1 MFVGATLV
9 RSTIAPRQA
18 RRPVRLVAD
27 GTGVKIANPAACPYA
42 AAMPVDHLAALT
54 SLPGV
59 ADAATEAR
67 AAVDRLAGQR
77 VLRTDATA
85 VRVEIAWRAVVASA
99 VLADVEV
106 SLDDVR
112 AGSLPEG
119 SAGEYARAAMRVS
132 AELEGLGP
140 SWATAPRQALARLHA
155 LAAVES
161 QAPEVLG
168 RPVSPS
174 AARRLDLLTDALT
187 GPTTAP
193 ALVVAGVV
201 HAELIDAAA
210 FDTVGPLVARAA
222 SRLVL
227 IGRGLDPRALVAP
240 EIGHAALGLTEYQQA
255 LAGYS
260 LGTPDGVAAWLVH
273 CAEAIR
279 AAVTATT
286 EICES
291 IRAGQHS

>member
-1 MFVGATLV
+1 
-9 RSTIAPRQA
+9 
-18 RRPVRLVAD
+18 
-27 GTGVKIANPAACPYA
+27 
-42 AAMPVDHLAALT
+42 MPEDHLAALT
-54 SLPGV
+54 TLPGV
-59 ADAATEAR
+59 ADAAAGAR
-67 AAVDRLAGQR
+67 AAVDRLGGQR

-99 VLADVEV
+99 ALSDMEL

-112 AGSLPEG
+112 AGTLPEG
-119 SAGEYARAAMRVS
+119 AAGEYARAAIRVG
-132 AELEGLGP
+132 AELEALGP
-140 SWATAPRQALARLHA
+140 TWATAPRQALARLHA

-161 QAPEVLG
+161 EVPEVLG

-174 AARRLDLLTDALT
+174 AARRLDLLADALT

-193 ALVVAGVV
+193 AVVVAGVV
-201 HAELIDAAA
+201 HGELIDAAA
-210 FDTVGPLVARAA
+210 FDTAGPLVGRAA

-227 IGRGLDPRALVAP
+227 IGRGVDPRALVAP
-240 EIGHAALGLTEYQQA
+240 EIGHAALGLTAYQQA
-255 LAGYS
+255 LAGYAQ
-260 LGTPDGVAAWLVH
+260 GTPDGVAAWLVH

-279 AAVTATT
+279 AAAAVTT

>member
-1 MFVGATLV
+1 
-9 RSTIAPRQA
+9 
-18 RRPVRLVAD
+18 
-27 GTGVKIANPAACPYA
+27 
-42 AAMPVDHLAALT
+42 MPDDHLAALT
-54 SLPGV
+54 TLPGV
-59 ADAATEAR
+59 ADAAAGAR
-67 AAVDRLAGQR
+67 AAVDRLAGLR
-77 VLRTDATA
+77 VLRTDSTA

-99 VLADVEV
+99 ALANVEI

-112 AGSLPEG
+112 AGALPEG

-140 SWATAPRQALARLHA
+140 TWATAPRQALARLHA

-161 QAPEVLG
+161 QDPEALG
-168 RPVSPS
+168 RPVSPE

-187 GPTTAP
+187 APTTAP
-193 ALVVAGVV
+193 AVVVAGVV
-201 HAELIDAAA
+201 HGELIDAAA
-210 FDTVGPLVARAA
+210 FDTAGPLVARAA
-222 SRLVL
+222 ARLVL
-227 IGRGLDPRALVAP
+227 IGRGVDPRALVAP

-260 LGTPDGVAAWLVH
+260 LGTPDGVAGWLVH

-279 AAVTATT
+279 AAAAVTT

-291 IRAGQHS
+291 IRAGQRS